1 MKKYELMYILRP
13 SLDDEARKAFIERYH
28 AYITNNGGKITSV
41 NEWGLRDLAYE
52 IDDDTMELLEQ
63 QTSKEESNVKIDL
76 SKFTKFKKILKETRK
91 DIIENNAIL
100 VVPQQYR
107 QIIFILVSQLFM
119 DIPVICFE
127 EVNLD
132 YKLTILGK
140 I

>member
-1 MKKYELMYILRP
+1 MFGNSY
-13 SLDDEARKAFIERYH
+13 
-28 AYITNNGGKITSV
+28 
-41 NEWGLRDLAYE
+41 
-52 IDDDTMELLEQ
+52 
-63 QTSKEESNVKIDL
+63 
-76 SKFTKFKKILKETRK
+76 KILKETRK